1 MTLRVPRR
9 FLVWACAP
17 ALAFVSCGG
26 GASGGD
32 GATGPVTPTPPA
44 PTPAL
49 DTTGFLEFAAG
60 AAPLVI
66 VAPHGGA
73 LKPVAIPDRTCAGCE
88 FGADLN
94 TVELARAV
102 ADAFARRTGKRPYLA
117 LNHLHRIKFDG
128 NRELAEATDNHTM
141 LNGVWNS
148 WQDNLDSASA
158 RASRTH
164 SGRGLYIELHGHAH
178 AIARIEIGYL
188 LSAAQLRSSDASLSA
203 GLAMRQ
209 SSIARL
215 VTDNRSGASDVA
227 LLRGAPSLGALLFAA
242 GYPAVPSPTDPAPA
256 AADAYFSGGYNTV
269 RHGSLAGGPTDAIQ
283 LECNFGGVRDTAENR
298 AAFAE
303 ALAAALEQ
311 FLKAQYRWPT
321 VATDRTP

>member
-1 MTLRVPRR
+1 MMIRARHIAAA
-9 FLVWACAP
+9 LVWTP
-17 ALAFVSCGG
+17 ALLLVACGG
-26 GASGGD
+26 GGSGGD
-32 GATGPVTPTPPA
+32 AATAPLTPTSPA

-49 DTTGFLEFAAG
+49 DTAGFLEFVAG
-60 AAPLVI
+60 TAPLVI

-88 FGADLN
+88 FLADAN
-94 TVELARAV
+94 TVDLARAV
-102 ADAFARRTGKRPYLA
+102 VDAFARRTGKRPYLA
-117 LNHLHRIKFDG
+117 VNHLHRIKFDG

-164 SGRGLYIELHGHAH
+164 GGRGLYIELHGHAH
-178 AIARIEIGYL
+178 AVPRIEIGYL
-188 LSAAQLRSSDASLSA
+188 LTAAQLRSSDAVLSA

-215 VTDNRSGASDVA
+215 VLDNRSGSTDVA
-227 LLRGAPSLGALLFAA
+227 LLRGTQSLGALLFGA
-242 GYPAVPSPTDPAPA
+242 GYAAVPSPSDPAPA
-256 AADAYFSGGYNTV
+256 TADAYFSGGYNTV
-269 RHGSLAGGPTDAIQ
+269 RHGSLSGGPTDAIQ
-283 LECNFGGVRDTAENR
+283 LECNFAGVRDTAENR

-303 ALAAALEQ
+303 ALAAALAQ
-311 FLKAQYRWPT
+311 FLKAQYGWPT
-321 VATDRTP
+321 VAVEHVP